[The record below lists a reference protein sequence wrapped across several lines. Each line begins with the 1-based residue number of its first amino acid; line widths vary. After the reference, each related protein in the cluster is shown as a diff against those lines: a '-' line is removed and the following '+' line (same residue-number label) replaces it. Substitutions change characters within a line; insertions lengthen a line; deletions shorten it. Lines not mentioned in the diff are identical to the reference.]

1 MFFTSLH
8 LWQPEFIW
16 NSRFITKVNSVSPFV
31 TLAHGGLLGIVLC
44 MHVCFNINQVVVV
57 ELEQILPLKM
67 LTVVLTKL
75 FADFIN
81 IRTAKKC

>member
-1 MFFTSLH
+1 MCFLRLYIYGSL
-8 LWQPEFIW
+8 
-16 NSRFITKVNSVSPFV
+16 SSSGTARFITKVNSVSPFV

-44 MHVCFNINQVVVV
+44 MHVCFNINQVVV

-75 FADFIN
+75 FADFI
-81 IRTAKKC
+81 IRTAKKF